1 MMRRKMLSAAVIYI
15 CALGGVVLADPP
27 TVMIEQQ
34 ATLITLITGIPGGVI
49 VRAAVNCG
57 DGGATEA
64 VILIGVRQGDVAI
77 EAITV
82 FEATGNRQEVSVTVP
97 GAFAAGD
104 ASASAQLQC
113 ALLLE
118 GEQLGAAIKIS
129 E

>member
-1 MMRRKMLSAAVIYI
+1 MMRRKILSAAVICI
-15 CALGGVVLADPP
+15 CVLGGVVLADPP
-27 TVMIEQQ
+27 TVMVEQQ
-34 ATLITLITGIPGGVI
+34 ATLITGGVI
-49 VRAAVNCG
+49 VTAAVNCG

-64 VILIGVRQGDVAI
+64 VLLIGVRQGDEAS

-104 ASASAQLQC
+104 ATASAELQC
-113 ALLLE
+113 GMLFE
-118 GEQLGAAIKIS
+118 GQQLGAAIKIS

>member
-34 ATLITLITGIPGGVI
+34 ATLITEIPGGVI

-64 VILIGVRQGDVAI
+64 VLLIGVRQDDEVS
-77 EAITV
+77 EAIMV
-82 FEATGNRQEVSVTVP
+82 FEATGNRQEVSVAVP
-97 GAFAAGD
+97 GPFTAGD
-104 ASASAQLQC
+104 ASASALLQC

-118 GEQLGAAIKIS
+118 GQQLGAAIKIS